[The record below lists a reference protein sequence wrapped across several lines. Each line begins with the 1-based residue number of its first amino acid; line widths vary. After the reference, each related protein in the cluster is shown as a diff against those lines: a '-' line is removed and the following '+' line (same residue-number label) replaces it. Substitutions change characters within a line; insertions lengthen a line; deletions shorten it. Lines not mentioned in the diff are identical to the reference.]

1 MLFTKS
7 VEYAVQAM
15 IYLVE
20 KDSPEPTMVSEIA
33 QAYEIPQHFLAK
45 IVQTLVKFQ
54 FLNAVRG
61 RKGGVVLAKH
71 PEEIFVNQIVEAIEG
86 PKATEERCVIGLDYC
101 SDEQP
106 CPFHSQWM
114 EIREKIDAMLEGEN
128 LVDLAYRVMEKR
140 KAMRQKGFPSL
151 VGAPPAR

>member
-1 MLFTKS
+1 MR
-7 VEYAVQAM
+7 Y
-15 IYLVE
+15 
-20 KDSPEPTMVSEIA
+20 
-33 QAYEIPQHFLAK
+33 
-45 IVQTLVKFQ
+45 
-54 FLNAVRG
+54 
-61 RKGGVVLAKH
+61 GVGKEGSSWAKH